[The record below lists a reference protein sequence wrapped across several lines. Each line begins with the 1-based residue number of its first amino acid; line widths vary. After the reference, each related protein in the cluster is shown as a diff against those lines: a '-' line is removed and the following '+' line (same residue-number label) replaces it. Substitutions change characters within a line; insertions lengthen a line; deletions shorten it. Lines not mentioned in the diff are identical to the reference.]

1 MMTYWMGGNRESKM
15 PNTKRNFALAL
26 IAIAAW
32 SCAAAPKPSAA
43 SRRIAARP
51 PAIIEGRVTDTEGR
65 PVAGIGVRGI
75 PRGADIPWA
84 PPAVTGCDGAFRLS
98 VPAPAAYGFLLSW
111 NSTAVMTPRPDDPA
125 LVAVAVEPGG
135 RVAGVALV
143 FDAAAWRV
151 ATADAPAATPACP

>member
-1 MMTYWMGGNRESKM
+1 M
-15 PNTKRNFALAL
+15 PNRTRRLVPGL

-32 SCAAAPKPSAA
+32 SCATAPKPTAA
-43 SRRIAARP
+43 SLRIAAKP
-51 PAIIEGRVTDTEGR
+51 PAIIEGRVTDTQGR
-65 PVAGIGVRGI
+65 PAAGIGVRGI

-84 PPAVTGCDGAFRLS
+84 QPAFTDCDGAFRLS

-111 NSTAVMTPRPDDPA
+111 KTTAVITPGPDDPA

-143 FDAAAWRV
+143 FDAAAWRA
-151 ATADAPAATPACP
+151 ATADAPADMPACP